1 MDSQLVPISLAVI
14 AVVAVIHAGTLIW
27 AALQG
32 RRMARRIDELQ
43 RRVEQ
48 ELSPNVARLSR
59 VTENLQE
66 VTQNLQEI
74 SQIARTEASRI
85 EGVVEDTARKVQ
97 ETTDVLRNA
106 VVKPLEPLVHIAAF
120 LKGIRRGVEVYSRL
134 RGFEPRGRASEADRE
149 DDEHLFI

>member
-1 MDSQLVPISLAVI
+1 MDSQLVPASLVVI
-14 AVVAVIHAGTLIW
+14 AMAAVIHTG
-27 AALQG
+27 ALVWLAVQG
-32 RRMARRIDELQ
+32 RRVARRVDELQ

-74 SQIARTEASRI
+74 SQIARAEASRI
-85 EGVVEDTARKVQ
+85 EGVVDDTARKVQ
-97 ETTDVLRNA
+97 ETTDVLRDA
-106 VVKPLEPLVHIAAF
+106 VVRPLEPLVHIAA
-120 LKGIRRGVEVYSRL
+120 LVKGIRRGISVYNRL
-134 RGFEPRGRASEADRE
+134 RGFEPRARATEGSRE